1 MNGKS
6 CRSCGELFQ
15 IRAQNPNQTHCSKKS
30 CQSERRRLWQKNKLK
45 TDPDY
50 RENQKSAQQAW
61 QERNKQYW
69 QKYREE
75 HPSYTEQN
83 RILQRRRNRK
93 QGADE
98 IAKMDVSIP
107 VQFPCSG
114 TYQLIPRLRK
124 QIAKMDVWIVE
135 LTMISSERLN
145 V

>member
-6 CRSCGELFQ
+6 CKGCGELFQ

-30 CQSERRRLWQKNKLK
+30 CQSERRRLWQRNKLK

-50 RENQKSAQQAW
+50 RENQRNAQQAW

-75 HPSYTEQN
+75 HPSYAEQN
-83 RILQRRRNRK
+83 RISQRRRNNK
-93 QGADE
+93 QNVEA
-98 IAKMDVSIP
+98 IAKMNMSIP

-114 TYQLIPRLRK
+114 TYQLIPKRQKKLQR
-124 QIAKMDVWIVE
+124 W
-135 LTMISSERLN
+135 TCG
-145 V
+145 